1 MATAGIL
8 SLLGKVFSP
17 KTQARNLKSG
27 RDFKRAQGIAS
38 GKQVFSPKTQIRNIA
53 SAGNFKIAQG
63 MARNAQSESL
73 RHATA
78 KVDDLIKRGMVN
90 KNVRKEDLIRKMDQ
104 YLSGQYDDALKKIM
118 SPDIPSP
125 IPGGNLTA
133 FPKELIRS
141 LGDKAVWIALGAGG
155 IAGYKTAENKAENIK
170 RQEALQQMEEETQ
183 IGPVKGYFKDIG
195 FGEEEG
201 EWGEPI
207 ANLLMDVISPIP
219 RYK

>member
-1 MATAGIL
+1 M
-8 SLLGKVFSP
+8 LGGDK
-17 KTQARNLKSG
+17 G
-27 RDFKRAQGIAS
+27 
-38 GKQVFSPKTQIRNIA
+38 
-53 SAGNFKIAQG
+53 GNFTG
-63 MARNAQSESL
+63 
-73 RHATA
+73 
-78 KVDDLIKRGMVN
+78 
-90 KNVRKEDLIRKMDQ
+90 
-104 YLSGQYDDALKKIM
+104 
-118 SPDIPSP
+118 
-125 IPGGNLTA
+125 

>member
-38 GKQVFSPKTQIRNIA
+38 GEQAFSPKTQIRNIA

-170 RQEALQQMEEETQ
+170 RQEALQQMGEETQ